1 MHFAVTAALPC
12 RAALPRPDANRGA
25 SRMDK
30 KASIGV
36 IAIGRNEGDRLKQC
50 LRSVPA
56 GIPIVYVDSASSDGS
71 ADFARS
77 IGAMVIELD
86 LAIPFTAA
94 RARNAGRDHLLREW
108 PMLKYVQ
115 FIDGDCELEAGWLEA
130 AANFLDTEP
139 TVAAVCGRRRERFP
153 ERSFYNQMCDDE
165 WNTAIGAA
173 EACGGDA
180 MFRMSALAQ
189 VRGYDPTLIA
199 GEEPELCH
207 RLRDMGWRIWRIDCP
222 MTIHDADMHRPR
234 QWWLRTVRSG
244 FGYAQVWEKTRTG
257 MNPPLYGRQLVSAL
271 LWTLGVVALSLAA
284 ALVVGPAGLAAG
296 PLLWLLQLARL
307 AKRGGLRRGGHL
319 LVGKIAEAIGI
330 LRYALSRLTRRKQG
344 AIFYK

>member
-1 MHFAVTAALPC
+1 MHMLVAAA
-12 RAALPRPDANRGA
+12 RSGA
-25 SRMDK
+25 SRRARRMDE
-30 KASIGV
+30 SPGIGV
-36 IAIGRNEGDRLKQC
+36 IAIGRNEGERLKQC

-77 IGAMVIELD
+77 TGALAIELD

-94 RARNAGRDHLLREW
+94 RARNEGLDHLLRSW
-108 PMLKYVQ
+108 PMLEYVQ
-115 FIDGDCELEAGWLEA
+115 FVDGDCELEAGWLEA
-130 AANFLDTEP
+130 AARFLDAGP
-139 TVAAVCGRRRERFP
+139 AVAAVCGRRRERYP

-173 EACGGDA
+173 ESCGGDA
-180 MFRMSALAQ
+180 MIRTSALAQ
-189 VRGYDPTLIA
+189 VRGYDPTIIA

-207 RLRDMGWRIWRIDCP
+207 RLRDRDWQIWRVDHP

-234 QWWLRTVRSG
+234 QWWLRSVRSG
-244 FGYAQVWEKTRTG
+244 FGYAQVWQKTRSG
-257 MNPPLYGRQLVSAL
+257 INPPLYGRQVLSAL
-271 LWTLGVVALSLAA
+271 LWTAGIAALSLAA
-284 ALVVGPAGLAAG
+284 ALVVGPAGWAAG
-296 PLLWLLQLARL
+296 PILWLLQLARL
-307 AKRGGLRRGGHL
+307 AKRDGLRRGGHL

-330 LRYALSRLTRRKQG
+330 VRYAFSRLARRKQG